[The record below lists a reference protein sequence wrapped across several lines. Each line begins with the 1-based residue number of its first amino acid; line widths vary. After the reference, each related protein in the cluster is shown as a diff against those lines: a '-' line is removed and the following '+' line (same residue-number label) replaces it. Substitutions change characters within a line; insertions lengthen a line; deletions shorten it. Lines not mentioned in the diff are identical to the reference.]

1 VDGRSDCFC
10 FTIKNCHVGPIRLAQ
25 DKKSNYIYQTKSAIM
40 TDAEANFFSIL
51 TEVVEN
57 KYYIFPQIHLPSILN
72 HKIVRQNWYGAYRHI
87 DEKSV
92 DFVLCNRNNLEPVLA
107 IELDDNSHLRDDRI
121 QRDIEV
127 DRVLSHAKLPLIR
140 FSNHGKFNVDE
151 IEHKINQM
159 LMAD

>member
-1 VDGRSDCFC
+1 
-10 FTIKNCHVGPIRLAQ
+10 
-25 DKKSNYIYQTKSAIM
+25 M

-72 HKIVRQNWYGAYRHI
+72 HKIVGQDWYGAYRHI

-92 DFVLCNRNNLEPVLA
+92 DFVLCSHNNLEPVLA

-121 QRDIEV
+121 QRDTEV
-127 DRVLSHAKLPLIR
+127 ERILNQAKLPLIR
-140 FSNHGKFNVDE
+140 FSNHGKFHVDE
-151 IEHKINQM
+151 IKHRIDQT